1 MSRFLRV
8 QDLTPAE
15 IEAAINSADFDLG
28 VDEMLAVR
36 EFVEDIGGIANA
48 RLAIEMLTKL
58 EDAA

>member
-1 MSRFLRV
+1 MSRFIRV

-15 IEAAINSADFDLG
+15 IEAAINAADFDLG

-36 EFVEDIGGIANA
+36 EFVDEIGGIANA

>member
-1 MSRFLRV
+1 MSRFIRV

-15 IEAAINSADFDLG
+15 IEAAIDAADFDLG
-28 VDEMLAVR
+28 VDEILAVR
-36 EFVEDIGGIANA
+36 EFVDDIGGIANA

>member
-1 MSRFLRV
+1 MSRFIRV

-15 IEAAINSADFDLG
+15 IEAAINASDFDLG
-28 VDEMLAVR
+28 VDEILAVR
-36 EFVEDIGGIANA
+36 EFVDEIGGIANA